1 MLRNFASHL
10 TRLPFGVA
18 SAPALSSLQWTYL
31 QGLALHVSLLMT
43 CILITMVSEV
53 RRNTCTI
60 LRRRLGN
67 WCCTDMIYH
76 YSDILSRHRP
86 TDNRSILSASWR
98 LHATEIL
105 WLLTWQRCL
114 PIVSSP
120 DRIFCA
126 RRKNGSGQLPI
137 PFSFK
142 VTGMQAHCSFLI

>member
-1 MLRNFASHL
+1 MLRNFTSHL

-18 SAPALSSLQWTYL
+18 SAPVLSSLQWTYL

-43 CILITMVSEV
+43 CMLITMVSEV
-53 RRNTCTI
+53 RKNTCTI
-60 LRRRLGN
+60 LSRCLGN
-67 WCCTDMIYH
+67 WCCTDMIYR

-86 TDNRSILSASWR
+86 TENRSILSASRR

-114 PIVSSP
+114 PIVSSQNC
-120 DRIFCA
+120 IFRACQ
-126 RRKNGSGQLPI
+126 KNGSGQLPI

-142 VTGMQAHCSFLI
+142 VTGMRAHCSF